1 MVGVRYTTRAKKYYI
16 QLNFNNNDYD
26 SVIMLTLSVDTLFGI

>member
-1 MVGVRYTTRAKKYYI
+1 MVGIRYTTRAKRYYI

-26 SVIMLTLSVDTLFGI
+26 SVIMRTLSVDTFFAI

>member
-1 MVGVRYTTRAKKYYI
+1 MVGIRCTTRAKIYYI

-26 SVIMLTLSVDTLFGI
+26 SVIMLTLSMDTFFGI

>member
-16 QLNFNNNDYD
+16 QLNFNNYD